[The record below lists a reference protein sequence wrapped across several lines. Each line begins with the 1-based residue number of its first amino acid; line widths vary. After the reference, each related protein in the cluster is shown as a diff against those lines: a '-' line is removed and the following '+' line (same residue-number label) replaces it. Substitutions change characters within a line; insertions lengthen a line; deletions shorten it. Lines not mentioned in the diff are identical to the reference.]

1 MLMKNKDLNLILE
14 SFLRVIRQ
22 HRQDSGGVP
31 AVAIVLT
38 AEGKLAQLSRQA
50 NRANISATE
59 AARYLESGLYTL
71 VREGRCRAIGI
82 PSEMAVSG
90 EAAARRT
97 VILLEHQNGSA
108 YRVTLPYSD
117 DGPIRMPP
125 GDLVAVLT
133 EPKFF
138 VRPRLSQDFEASGT

>member
-1 MLMKNKDLNLILE
+1 MLMKNKDLNLIVE
-14 SFLRVIRQ
+14 CFLRASRH
-22 HRQDSGGVP
+22 HRPDSGWIS

-38 AEGKLAQLSRQA
+38 SEGKLAQFSGQA
-50 NRANISATE
+50 NRANISPAE
-59 AARYLESGLYTL
+59 VVRYLERGVYTL

-138 VRPRLSQDFEASGT
+138 VRPRFP